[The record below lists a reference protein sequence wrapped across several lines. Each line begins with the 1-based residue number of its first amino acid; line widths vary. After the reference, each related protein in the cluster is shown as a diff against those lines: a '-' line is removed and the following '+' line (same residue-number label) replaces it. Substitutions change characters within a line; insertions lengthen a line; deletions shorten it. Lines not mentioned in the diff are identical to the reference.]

1 MIGQAKVSN
10 QIIII
15 EAGKN
20 KYSESKMQS
29 SGLFMYVLEN
39 DDTLKK
45 NIARITAIKE
55 MRPTLVCY
63 IIGSSAF
70 TENVKKVIEK
80 MKRNLNW
87 TCCAKY
93 NNEDSIMS
101 EQGIAFPVN
110 ESEVSKETKKEVS
123 QIGEQIQRFS
133 CKDFSD
139 EEIAGVLLAA
149 DDLEHLKI
157 FPPTDENIY
166 RAFVRMSKKYIQ
178 DEERAQKV
186 VDFFLAEISQKSGL
200 R

>member
-1 MIGQAKVSN
+1 MIGQSKVSN

-15 EAGKN
+15 ESGRN

-45 NIARITAIKE
+45 NITRIAAIKE
-55 MRPTLVCY
+55 MRPTLTCY

-70 TENVKKVIEK
+70 TENVKKVIQK

-93 NNEDSIMS
+93 DNEDSIMAA
-101 EQGIAFPVN
+101 QGITFPVN
-110 ESEVSKETKKEVS
+110 EPEISKETKKKLS

-133 CKDFSD
+133 CKGFSD

-157 FPPTDENIY
+157 FPPTDANIY
-166 RAFVRMSKKYIQ
+166 CAFVRMTKQYIQ
-178 DEERAQKV
+178 DEVRAQKL
-186 VDFFLAEISQKSGL
+186 VDFFLAEIGQSP
-200 R
+200 